1 MAGVRPDFEFPEL
14 EDLPD
19 WSDKDMDLVI
29 SMFLDEES
37 LAPAPTSPGCE
48 GTPGLASGVAGGAEG
63 PAAVDTGAQIRSA
76 EKKADAAEPEKA
88 RPRSVQL
95 ARYRFKRSRRP
106 VCVRRSR
113 QRPTAKDPPSI

>member
-1 MAGVRPDFEFPEL
+1 MAGLPADFEIPEL

-29 SMFLDEES
+29 SMFLDEEPPV
-37 LAPAPTSPGCE
+37 PA
-48 GTPGLASGVAGGAEG
+48 LVAGGAEG
-63 PAAVDTGAQIRSA
+63 AGAVDAGAQIRSA
-76 EKKADAAEPEKA
+76 EKKEDAAEPEKA

-113 QRPTAKDPPSI
+113 QRPTAKNPPSI